1 MIPNAPAPHAVPT
14 GEPSPLQTH
23 SREELDALIQRVDG
37 LSELELD
44 GLPLGMI
51 QLDAQGKILKFN
63 RTEASLARI
72 KAKEQIGRSFFNE
85 VAPCTRVREFYGRF
99 QEGVRAKSLYQT
111 FGFIFR
117 FAHGARHVAI
127 TLFYSDKTDSVW
139 VLVSDQQVPGDAP
152 SPKNRLA

>member
-1 MIPNAPAPHAVPT
+1 MIPNAQPVPT
-14 GEPSPLQTH
+14 GEPSPIQIQ
-23 SREELDALIQRVDG
+23 SREQLDALIQRVDG

-51 QLDAQGKILKFN
+51 QLDSQGKILKFN

-72 KAKEQIGRSFFNE
+72 KAKDQIGKSFFNE

-139 VLVSDQQVPGDAP
+139 VLVSDQQVPRDVP
-152 SPKNRLA
+152 SPKDRLT

>member
-1 MIPNAPAPHAVPT
+1 M
-14 GEPSPLQTH
+14 
-23 SREELDALIQRVDG
+23 DG

-51 QLDAQGKILKFN
+51 QLDSQGKILKFN

-72 KAKEQIGRSFFNE
+72 KAKDQIGRSFFNE

-99 QEGVRAKSLYQT
+99 QEGVRAKNLYQT

-127 TLFYSDKTDSVW
+127 TLFYSDKTNSVW
-139 VLVSDQQVPGDAP
+139 VLVSDQQVPKDG
-152 SPKNRLA
+152 SPPRNRLA